1 MAFAILHCPI
11 ALSNVARQHI
21 HAPDL
26 RKYRTELP
34 NLVDDMGLGPYEF
47 RLLVHY
53 YRVGDC
59 WESTRTTARKCA
71 MSVGKVS
78 EARRGLERRK
88 LIEIGDNAQGTL
100 QINVVD
106 IWPQNFQNYAERAK
120 KKSIRRTGKAVPPTR
135 SKREKARAPSKA
147 KGARGG
153 EEDIRREVE
162 QRFIEL
168 SRLRPPSRQGEA
180 RELWVY
186 PLREICKLADWDEG
200 RATLLI
206 EKSLE
211 RLRENGLT
219 ISSPKSILKTARAIA
234 AEMETGPA
242 KGRREKAKDWES
254 RVFGD

>member
-1 MAFAILHCPI
+1 MTKVILHNCTS
-11 ALSNVARQHI
+11 LLTLTKQHI

-53 YRVGDC
+53 YRVGNC

-100 QINVVD
+100 QINVLD
-106 IWPQNFQNYAERAK
+106 IWPRNFQNYAERAQQK
-120 KKSIRRTGKAVPPTR
+120 RARQAKEASTGPSIRKRRDKASR
-135 SKREKARAPSKA
+135 KSKGS
-147 KGARGG
+147 RGE

-162 QRFIEL
+162 QRFIEH
-168 SRLRPPSRQGEA
+168 SRLRPPSRKGEA

-186 PLREICKLADWDEG
+186 PLREICKLADWEEG

-206 EKSLE
+206 ERALE
-211 RLRENGLT
+211 RFRANGLT

-234 AEMETGPA
+234 AEMESGPG

-254 RVFGD
+254 RVFGA